1 MGAKDVAINWQ
12 IRVSPDLDKMAQQC
26 ADSMGLPKT
35 EFIRFIVANHCAQV
49 DRVHA
54 QVAVMLKDLASEIVV
69 KQEKTQEELCR
80 G

>member
-1 MGAKDVAINWQ
+1 MARNDGSANWQ
-12 IRVSPDLDKMAQQC
+12 IRVSAELDDKAQQC
-26 ADSMGLPKT
+26 ADEMGLPKT

-54 QVAVMLKDLASEIVV
+54 QVAVMLKELASEIVV
-69 KQEKTQEELCR
+69 KQEKTQEERCR